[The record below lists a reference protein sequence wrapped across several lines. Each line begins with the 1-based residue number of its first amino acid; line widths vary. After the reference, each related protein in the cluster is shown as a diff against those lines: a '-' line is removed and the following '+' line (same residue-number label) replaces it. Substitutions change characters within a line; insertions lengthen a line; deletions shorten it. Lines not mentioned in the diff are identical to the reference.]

1 MNLFHSLTF
10 MNREM
15 LAYFH
20 GNRVHNSQNIQNEAS
35 NMCKIHGHKG
45 PNFPTIEF

>member
-20 GNRVHNSQNIQNEAS
+20 SNRVHNFQNIQNEAW